1 MRSLSRQSDGKR
13 DVFGLRWTALSR
25 VFVLTY
31 YSEKKMDR
39 RLPADSIPIFNEGIA
54 LVLHRWSALRMAV
67 ENEWGGRESRQK
79 AERLGSDLLFWFTQS
94 KGPLYIDDLE
104 EKLDEGM
111 VSLNMEVEDGSI
123 EEVAEKLMILHE
135 ECLEGNFRSIEI
147 LREAHLKQA
156 AHPRAMQVHMV
167 SGFLTELL
175 SFIII
180 LLIKYMYLLGCDS
193 EDDDDDE
200 EDRARDNSNMAVEMQ
215 MPVKE
220 SIPKAAAEA
229 GDDGWTVVSNRR
241 NKGRN

>member
-156 AHPRAMQVHMV
+156 AHPRAMQAVNND
-167 SGFLTELL
+167 E
-175 SFIII
+175 
-180 LLIKYMYLLGCDS
+180 DS